1 MLQNEGELGKSLPTY
16 IHQKT
21 IVLLLLVILGSWCGG
36 VASILVVWLA
46 ASQLMLAATSGG
58 MTSADGDD
66 LNSLG

>member
-36 VASILVVWLA
+36 VASILVVWVA
-46 ASQLMLAATSGG
+46 ASQLMLIVNRMAATSGVE
-58 MTSADGDD
+58 
-66 LNSLG
+66 

>member
-21 IVLLLLVILGSWCGG
+21 IVLLLLVIVVAGCGG

-46 ASQLMLAATSGG
+46 AFHLMLIVNRVAATS
-58 MTSADGDD
+58 DVE
-66 LNSLG
+66 

>member
-1 MLQNEGELGKSLPTY
+1 MLQNGGELGKSLPTY

-21 IVLLLLVILGSWCGG
+21 IVHLLLVVGAGCGG

>member
-1 MLQNEGELGKSLPTY
+1 MLQNGGELGKSLPTY
-16 IHQKT
+16 IHKKT
-21 IVLLLLVILGSWCGG
+21 IVLLLYAGCGG